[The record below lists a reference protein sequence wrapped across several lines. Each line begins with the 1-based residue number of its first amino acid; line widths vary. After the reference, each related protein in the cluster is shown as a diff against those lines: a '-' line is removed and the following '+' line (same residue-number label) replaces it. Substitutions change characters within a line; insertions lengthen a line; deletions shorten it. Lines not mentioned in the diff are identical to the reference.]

1 MKTYELL
8 KDIFGDLDSDIN
20 QILPT
25 ITKNMAH
32 KVLIIDDGSNWVAG
46 KNNKKVSFPGVYI
59 HKQMKT
65 GKIMYVG
72 KSSNSVAARQSCHTR
87 SFINPTSRQEMSGK
101 KYNEWMKVRGITELG
116 INPVAIDMT
125 GYTSSE
131 IDAVEAFLINELKPV
146 INW

>member
-1 MKTYELL
+1 
-8 KDIFGDLDSDIN
+8 
-20 QILPT
+20 
-25 ITKNMAH
+25 
-32 KVLIIDDGSNWVAG
+32 
-46 KNNKKVSFPGVYI
+46 
-59 HKQMKT
+59 
-65 GKIMYVG
+65 
-72 KSSNSVAARQSCHTR
+72 
-87 SFINPTSRQEMSGK
+87 MSGK

>member
-8 KDIFGDLDSDIN
+8 KDIFGDLDGDIN

-32 KVLIIDDGSNWVAG
+32 KVLIIDDGSNWVEG

-59 HKQMKT
+59 HRNMKN
-65 GKIMYVG
+65 GKVMYVG
-72 KSSNSVAARQSCHTR
+72 KSSNSVAARQSCHKR

-125 GYTSSE
+125 EYTSSE

>member
-1 MKTYELL
+1 
-8 KDIFGDLDSDIN
+8 
-20 QILPT
+20 
-25 ITKNMAH
+25 
-32 KVLIIDDGSNWVAG
+32 
-46 KNNKKVSFPGVYI
+46 
-59 HKQMKT
+59 
-65 GKIMYVG
+65 MYVG